1 MASRIDVTLNGID
14 NLSSVLRGASMA
26 GTVMGNA
33 ISGAMGLVGNA
44 VSGAV
49 GKMQSLVSS
58 ASDAQT
64 DMISFS

>member
-49 GKMQSLVSS
+49 GKMQ
-58 ASDAQT
+58 
-64 DMISFS
+64 